1 MTFLKIIIILN
12 ALGSFAVKLL
22 ILPAYLSYFSLVKKA
37 FFVLNVHEFPC
48 INSIYGAGLL

>member
-22 ILPAYLSYFSLVKKA
+22 LLPAYLSYFSLVKKLS
-37 FFVLNVHEFPC
+37 VLNVHEFPC
-48 INSIYGAGLL
+48 INAIYGAGLL